1 MNALERVVIGNG
13 CFTEAGY
20 DTIEDAKNPNRRFY
34 LKDCERLKELKIGCE
49 SFSDY
54 SVCEIDHLPSL
65 EVIEMG
71 DLNAE
76 SENFYHASLA
86 LNSVFDGMK

>member
-1 MNALERVVIGNG
+1 MIGNG
-13 CFTEAGY
+13 CFTKAGY
-20 DTIEDAKNPNRRFY
+20 DISEDAKNPNRRFY
-34 LKDCERLKELKIGCE
+34 LKNCERLKELKIGCK

-71 DLNAE
+71 ELNE
-76 SENFYHASLA
+76 DSENFYHASLA
-86 LNSVFDGMK
+86 LNSVFQRMK

>member
-1 MNALERVVIGNG
+1 MIGKS
-13 CFTEAGY
+13 CFTTAGY

-71 DLNAE
+71 DLNTE

>member
-1 MNALERVVIGNG
+1 MIGNG
-13 CFTEAGY
+13 CFTTAGY
-20 DTIEDAKNPNRRFY
+20 DAVKDAKNPNRRFY
-34 LKDCERLKELKIGCE
+34 LKDCERLKELKIGCY

-54 SVCEIDHLPSL
+54 SVCEIESVPSL

-71 DLNAE
+71 KMNEA
-76 SENFYHASLA
+76 SVSFYHASLA

>member
-1 MNALERVVIGNG
+1 M
-13 CFTEAGY
+13 
-20 DTIEDAKNPNRRFY
+20 
-34 LKDCERLKELKIGCE
+34 KELKIGCE

-71 DLNAE
+71 DLNTE